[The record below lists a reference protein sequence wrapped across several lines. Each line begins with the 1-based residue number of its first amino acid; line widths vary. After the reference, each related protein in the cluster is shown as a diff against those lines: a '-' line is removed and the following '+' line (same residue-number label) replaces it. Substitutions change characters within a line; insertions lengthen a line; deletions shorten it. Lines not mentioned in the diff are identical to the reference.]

1 MTPLD
6 LPARVNADPVL
17 RRWGRDLSAD
27 VLLEVGGQSWLL
39 AIVKGVIT
47 QVRQG
52 PFLMPRW
59 DVALRADAEAWAD
72 YLRPEPPPGRHDL
85 FALIRFGKLKL
96 EGDPHPF
103 MSHILWFKGALAT
116 LRGAAA

>member
-1 MTPLD
+1 MD
-6 LPARVNADPVL
+6 LPAVVNADPVL
-17 RRWGRDLSAD
+17 RRWGRNLSAE
-27 VLLEVGGQSWLL
+27 VLLEVGPQSWLL
-39 AIVKGVIT
+39 SIVKGAVEA
-47 QVRQG
+47 RPG

-59 DVALRADAEAWAD
+59 DVALRIDPDAWAD

-96 EGDPHPF
+96 EGNLHPF